1 MTTDP
6 SQLSWPIVGD
16 YDQVERLGAGAFS
29 NVYKVR
35 ERSLGVTY
43 AAKVFREDFL
53 TDPHLREL
61 IFQEGQVLA
70 RLKHPNIVRVHRLI
84 KQPLTLIMD
93 HIEGMTLEQALSQR
107 SASLCWEELA
117 SLVVPLARA
126 MAEAHRSKII
136 HRDLKPANII
146 LADGLLSRPVIID
159 FGVASV
165 LPRHTLTQAR
175 SGGMVVGTPGFMGPE
190 QIQGA
195 PARVTDDVYA
205 LGAILAEAA
214 TGRPAVPGATLEEI
228 FANTTQGQLSP
239 AIAALEPRLATIIR
253 RAMSTDHRQR
263 YPSMS
268 ALLED
273 WSALARAPVR
283 LPTIRHPIGAASRH
297 SRTVVMDRPIP
308 FSPAPEVAPSVPGSP
323 RSVRPA
329 IIAGAVLAGMLLM
342 WLVLRPAAEDAPVVP
357 QPAAPSVTTAPSTP
371 TPSTP
376 TSAVAPATAAPV
388 VVQPTP
394 AVVTPTPPAPAAET
408 TALLAALDDAAPVLS
423 AEPALSAGPPPV
435 EGIHAAAVAEADL
448 SQLLTVLQEHR
459 RSGRGARGIE
469 AEDTRAL
476 YAAVQRG
483 LQERTP
489 SCSEAD
495 LLVEMI
501 SQKDQLANLQAVC
514 AACWT
519 QENPPR
525 ATESCVP
532 GTVLYSGHCIQAS
545 MKFCYAYAS
554 SVAGHDEDD
563 DSGMQP

>member
-1 MTTDP
+1 MSTDP

-16 YDQVERLGAGAFS
+16 YEQVERLGAGAFS

-93 HIEGMTLEQALSQR
+93 HIEGMTLEQALAQR
-107 SASLCWEELA
+107 SASLCWEELS
-117 SLVVPLARA
+117 SLVVPLAQA

-214 TGRPAVPGATLEEI
+214 TGRPAVPGATIEEI
-228 FANTTQGQLSP
+228 FANTTEGQLAP

-253 RAMSTDHRQR
+253 RAMSADHRQR

-273 WSALARAPVR
+273 WAALARAPVK
-283 LPTIRHPIGAASRH
+283 LPTIRHPIGASSRH
-297 SRTVVMDRPIP
+297 SRTVVMARPIP
-308 FSPAPEVAPSVPGSP
+308 EAAPSVPGSP
-323 RSVRPA
+323 RSMGPA

-357 QPAAPSVTTAPSTP
+357 QPAAPSVTTAPITPAPAVTP
-371 TPSTP
+371 T
-376 TSAVAPATAAPV
+376 TAAPAV
-388 VVQPTP
+388 VAPTP
-394 AVVTPTPPAPAAET
+394 AVAMPTPAVAMPTPSPPAAEP
-408 TALLAALDDAAPVLS
+408 TAPLAALDDAAPVIP
-423 AEPALSAGPPPV
+423 AAPALSAGPPPV

-448 SQLLTVLQEHR
+448 SELLMVLQDHR
-459 RSGRGARGIE
+459 RSGRGARGVE

-489 SCSEAD
+489 SCPEAD

-501 SQKDQLANLQAVC
+501 SQKEQLANLQAVC
-514 AACWT
+514 AACWA

-525 ATESCVP
+525 ATESCAP

-554 SVAGHDEDD
+554 SVAGHDEEDD
-563 DSGMQP
+563 DSGVQP